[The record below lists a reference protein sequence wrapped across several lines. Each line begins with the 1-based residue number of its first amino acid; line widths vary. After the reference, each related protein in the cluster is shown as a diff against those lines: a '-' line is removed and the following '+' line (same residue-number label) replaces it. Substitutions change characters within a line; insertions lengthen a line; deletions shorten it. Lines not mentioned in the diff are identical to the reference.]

1 MQELQL
7 ITIVKVGVA
16 FWGTLMIDL
25 ITVRHCSVL
34 INISIIFI
42 DSNVT
47 NRTNTM
53 STSLPNITARRIY
66 IKSKTEAVRPANPGE
81 YSNSHA

>member
-1 MQELQL
+1 MQESQL
-7 ITIVKVGVA
+7 ITIVKLGVA

-25 ITVRHCSVL
+25 ITVRRCSVL

-53 STSLPNITARRIY
+53 STSLPNITARRTY
-66 IKSKTEAVRPANPGE
+66 IKSKTKAVRSANPGE
-81 YSNSHA
+81 YPN